1 MWAHFSQCK
10 DKENLVKQ
18 QQQQKEEALDLGL
31 EMTLQKISWKYMLII
46 FYFKYFL
53 CPLTSN
59 DIFSYMSFPVSSY
72 SLLLPLWK

>member
-1 MWAHFSQCK
+1 MIRK
-10 DKENLVKQ
+10 TVKKQ

-31 EMTLQKISWKYMLII
+31 EMTLQKISWKYILIT

-72 SLLLPLWK
+72 SLLLPLRK